1 MSIATIAP
9 EFFTN
14 IISSFVVDSDV
25 GLGGI
30 LGSLMFNVLGVAA
43 FAGMATKDFIQFDWW
58 VSQINYFCSS
68 PKYNRSDC
76 FNFFKLILFG
86 SFYSR

>member
-58 VSQINYFCSS
+58 VSEINNFCSS
-68 PKYNRSDC
+68 TEYIR
-76 FNFFKLILFG
+76 FNCSNFL
-86 SFYSR
+86 